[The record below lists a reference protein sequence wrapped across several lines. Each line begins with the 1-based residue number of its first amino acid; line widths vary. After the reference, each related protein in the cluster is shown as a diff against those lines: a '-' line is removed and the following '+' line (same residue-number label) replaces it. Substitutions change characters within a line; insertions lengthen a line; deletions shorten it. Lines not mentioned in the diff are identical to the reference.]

1 MQVVVNSLLT
11 AYELSQGKESAR
23 KSKHERQKPKIL
35 LLHGWGDSAK
45 GWQHVVH
52 ELANDFQV
60 CVPDLPGFGA
70 SQAPP
75 KPWGLTDYAEFITA
89 FLKKTRFTPDII
101 IGHSNGGAIAI
112 RGLAH
117 GVLSAD
123 KLVLLSSAGIRS
135 EYKGRK
141 KLLRVITKAGK
152 VLTYPLPRAVRHRL
166 RRQVYT
172 TVGSDMLVAE
182 HLQETFKKVVT
193 DDVQADAAV
202 LHIPTLLVYGEA
214 DQHTPVQ
221 YGRVLHNLIAGSTLE
236 VIGEA
241 GHFAHLDKPA
251 QTLTIIR
258 KFLGVS
264 GESR

>member
-11 AYELSQGKESAR
+11 AYELSKGAELGR
-23 KSKHERQKPKIL
+23 KAKHERQKPKIL
-35 LLHGWGDSAK
+35 VLHGWGDAAK
-45 GWQHVVH
+45 GWQHVVR
-52 ELANDFQV
+52 ELSDDFQV

-70 SQAPP
+70 SQAPT
-75 KPWGLTDYAEFITA
+75 KAWGLTEYAEFVAA
-89 FLKKTRFTPDII
+89 FLKKVRFTPDII

-112 RGLAH
+112 RGLAR
-117 GVLSAD
+117 GVLSAEQ
-123 KLVLLSSAGIRS
+123 LVLLASAGIRS

-141 KLLRVITKAGK
+141 KMLRLITKAGK
-152 VLTYPLPRAVRHRL
+152 VLTYPLPKAVRHRL

-193 DDVQADAAV
+193 DDIQADAAV
-202 LHIPTLLVYGEA
+202 LHVPTLLIYGEA

-241 GHFAHLDKPA
+241 GHFVHLDKPA

-258 KFLGVS
+258 KFLGVT